1 MILLKDKMNKN
12 KFVIQFIVFL
22 FSLSLIPFFASA
34 AFVGEKTNLYIDNG
48 FSLNNRDQ
56 VSATFVSGSSLLDI
70 YVDSSFWENKT
81 EEEKKEIF
89 DVFDSLSHEF
99 DLKIY
104 NQLTYTY
111 GEVWDTSFSNT
122 GKKVTLLFH
131 QMKENVNGYTRNID
145 GYENNCSIF

>member
-48 FSLNNRDQ
+48 FSFNNRDQ

-70 YVDSSFWENKT
+70 YVDSSF
-81 EEEKKEIF
+81 F
-89 DVFDSLSHEF
+89 
-99 DLKIY
+99 
-104 NQLTYTY
+104 
-111 GEVWDTSFSNT
+111 
-122 GKKVTLLFH
+122 
-131 QMKENVNGYTRNID
+131 
-145 GYENNCSIF
+145 